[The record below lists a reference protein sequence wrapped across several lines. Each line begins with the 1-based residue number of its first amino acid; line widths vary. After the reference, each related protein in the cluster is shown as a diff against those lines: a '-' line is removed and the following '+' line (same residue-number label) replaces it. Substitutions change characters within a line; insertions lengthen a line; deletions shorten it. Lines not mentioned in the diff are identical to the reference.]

1 MERNVAWT
9 TWSGEGIERL
19 TVAWDGER
27 VLASAIVEGV
37 ENGTSFGVRYE
48 ILCDERWRVR
58 RLSVQPLDGGE
69 ALELLADGQGR
80 WTTGTGDPLPGL
92 DGCIDADISATP
104 FTNTL
109 PIRRL
114 GLRTGGSANLEVAY
128 VTIPGLNVEPDG
140 QRYAC
145 LNEGE
150 LYRYESL
157 ESDFVADLRVD
168 ADGLVLDYPGLFRR
182 VPPG

>member
-1 MERNVAWT
+1 MAWT
-9 TWSGEGIERL
+9 TWTGEGIERL
-19 TVAWDGER
+19 NVVRDGGR
-27 VLASAIVEGV
+27 VLATAVVEGA
-37 ENGTSFGVRYE
+37 ENGTPFGVRYE
-48 ILCDERWRVR
+48 ILCDARWRVR
-58 RLSVQPLDGGE
+58 SLTVQPLSGGK

-80 WTTGTGDPLPGL
+80 WTTGQGDPLPDL

-114 GLRTGGSANLEVAY
+114 GLRTGESADLKVAY
-128 VTIPGLNVEPDG
+128 VAVPGLGVEPDG
-140 QRYAC
+140 QRYTC
-145 LNEGE
+145 LKEGE

-182 VPPG
+182 IPPG